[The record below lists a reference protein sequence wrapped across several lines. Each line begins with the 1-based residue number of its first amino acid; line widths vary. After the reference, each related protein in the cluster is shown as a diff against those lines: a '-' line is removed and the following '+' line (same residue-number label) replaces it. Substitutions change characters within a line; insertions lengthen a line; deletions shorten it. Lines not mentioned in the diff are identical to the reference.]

1 MDDVTTN
8 SAAIGAFLRVLDPA
22 DNATGGGTAS
32 AVVGALAAGLTGMV
46 ARLSAGRAELEGEE
60 DFAAVDAEA
69 RRLTDLLFKGGHL
82 DAEAFD
88 AVMQAYRMPKEP
100 DSAKAER
107 SAAIQRAMLGAASVP
122 LENAERCG
130 EVLVLASRLE
140 GRSNPNAASDLACA
154 LDLAQAAARGC
165 LENVDI
171 NLGSIKDETARQKL
185 ADRAAAVRSALS
197 ERESQR
203 A

>member
-1 MDDVTTN
+1 MDDAN
-8 SAAIGAFLRVLDPA
+8 KSSAAIGAFLRVLDPA

-32 AVVGALAAGLTGMV
+32 AVVGALAASLTGMV
-46 ARLSAGRAELEGEE
+46 ARLSVGRAELEGEE
-60 DFAAVDAEA
+60 DFAAIDTEA
-69 RRLTDLLFKGGHL
+69 RSLTDLLFEGGHL
-82 DAEAFD
+82 DSKAFGS
-88 AVMQAYRMPKEP
+88 VMQAYRMPKEP
-100 DSAKAER
+100 EPARADR
-107 SAAIQRAMLGAASVP
+107 SAAIQRAMLGAARVP

-130 EVLVLASRLE
+130 EVLALASRLE

-154 LDLAQAAARGC
+154 LNLARAAAQGC

-171 NLGSIKDETARQKL
+171 NLGSIKDETARQEL
-185 ADRAAAVRSALS
+185 AGRAAAVRSALS

>member
-1 MDDVTTN
+1 MDDADRNT
-8 SAAIGAFLRVLDPA
+8 AAVDAFLRVLDPA
-22 DNATGGGTAS
+22 DDATGGGTAS

-60 DFAAVDAEA
+60 DFAAIDAEA
-69 RRLTDLLFKGGHL
+69 QRLTDILFEGGRL
-82 DAEAFD
+82 DSEAFG

-100 DSAKAER
+100 ESAKAER
-107 SAAIQRAMLGAASVP
+107 SAEIQRAMLGAAKVP
-122 LENAERCG
+122 LENAERCA
-130 EVLVLASRLE
+130 EVFVLASRLE

-154 LDLAQAAARGC
+154 LDLVHAAARGC

-171 NLGSIKDETARQKL
+171 NLGSIKDETARQQL
-185 ADRAAAVRSALS
+185 AERAAAVKNAFS

>member
-1 MDDVTTN
+1 MDDVTKN
-8 SAAIGAFLRVLDPA
+8 PAAMGAFLRVLDPA

-60 DFAAVDAEA
+60 DFVAIDATA
-69 RRLTDLLFKGGHL
+69 RRLTDLLFEGGHL
-82 DAEAFD
+82 DSSAFD

-107 SAAIQRAMLGAASVP
+107 SDSIQRAMLRATSVP
-122 LENAERCG
+122 LDNAERCG

-140 GRSNPNAASDLACA
+140 GRSNPNAASDLTCA
-154 LDLAQAAARGC
+154 LDLARTAARGC

-171 NLGSIKDETARQKL
+171 NLGSIKDETARQEF
-185 ADRAAAVRSALS
+185 AERAAAVRSALS
-197 ERESQR
+197 ERKSQR